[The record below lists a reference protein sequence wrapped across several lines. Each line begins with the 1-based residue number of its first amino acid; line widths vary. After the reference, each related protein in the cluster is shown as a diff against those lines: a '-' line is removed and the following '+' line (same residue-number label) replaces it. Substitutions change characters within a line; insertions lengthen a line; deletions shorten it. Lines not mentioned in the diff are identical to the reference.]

1 MPGQDA
7 VEPTPR
13 RPGVARRL
21 AAVTSLAALVAAAGF
36 LLVGIAIHSA
46 AVVLAFVTLLICA
59 TSGWYTVS
67 RRGFVRMIALFVV
80 VAAAAGFG
88 VGLAFADINWWR
100 ALLIVVLGAA
110 SVLSARYALRRTRR
124 QLLAGSAHLPR
135 AARPAHPV
143 LIMNPKS
150 GGGKAERFQLAEEC
164 RKRGIEAVV
173 LRPADDLLQLAEDAV
188 ARGADAI
195 GMAGGDGSQAL
206 VASVAARHDIP
217 HVCVPAGT
225 RNHFALDLGLDRDDV
240 VGALDAFADG
250 VERRIDLATVNGRTF
265 VNNASLGLYAEIV
278 QSPEYR
284 GAKLRT
290 AASMLPD
297 LLGPDATQLDLRY
310 AEPDGEARQTAQLI
324 LVSNNR
330 YQLDRLGGRGTR
342 PQLDGGT
349 LGIVAVMIADAAQ
362 AGMFAALEAAGQ
374 VSRFAGWTEWSA
386 PRFEVN
392 SGGQVQI
399 GVDGEA
405 LTMDPPV
412 VFVSRPRALRVRLP
426 RHALHLSPAARTVRV
441 LSGSTIAELGRI
453 AAGRPDSD
461 LSGTYTRV
469 KAFLPAA
476 HRDEQA
482 LDVIARDRT
491 PPLAQNA
498 PHHEAARRRLDRGQ
512 RDAAGQFGHRH
523 LEGGGPQGQAPLE

>member
-1 MPGQDA
+1 MPEQDA
-7 VEPTPR
+7 VKRTLQ
-13 RPGVARRL
+13 RPDLTRRL
-21 AAVTSLAALVAAAGF
+21 AAVAAIAALAVAAVFLFAGIVMH
-36 LLVGIAIHSA
+36 LVT
-46 AVVLAFVTLLICA
+46 VVLAFIALLACA
-59 TSGWYTVS
+59 MGGWYAVS
-67 RRGFVRMIALFVV
+67 RRSVVRVIAVTV
-80 VAAAAGFG
+80 MVAAAAAFG
-88 VGLAFADINWWR
+88 VSLFYADLSVWR
-100 ALLIVVLGAA
+100 AAIIVVLGAA

-188 ARGADAI
+188 ARGADVI

-206 VASVAARHDIP
+206 VASVAARHDVP

-278 QSPEYR
+278 RSPEYR
-284 GAKLRT
+284 DAKLKT

-297 LLGPDATQLDLRY
+297 LLGPDAAQLDLRY
-310 AEPDGEARQTAQLI
+310 TGPDGEARQTAQLI
-324 LVSNNR
+324 LVSNNP
-330 YQLDRLGGRGTR
+330 YQLDQLGGRGTR
-342 PQLDGGT
+342 PQMDGGT
-349 LGIVAVMIADAAQ
+349 LGIVAVMIADAAG
-362 AGMFAALEAAGQ
+362 AGMLAALEAAGQ
-374 VSRFAGWTEWSA
+374 VSRFAGWTEWTA
-386 PRFEVN
+386 PRFEIN
-392 SGGQVQI
+392 SGGQVQV

-412 VFVSRPRALRVRLP
+412 VFVSRPGALRVRLP

-441 LSGSTIAELGRI
+441 LSGSTIAELGRV
-453 AAGRPDSD
+453 AAGRP
-461 LSGTYTRV
+461 G
-469 KAFLPAA
+469 
-476 HRDEQA
+476 
-482 LDVIARDRT
+482 
-491 PPLAQNA
+491 
-498 PHHEAARRRLDRGQ
+498 
-512 RDAAGQFGHRH
+512 AG
-523 LEGGGPQGQAPLE
+523 